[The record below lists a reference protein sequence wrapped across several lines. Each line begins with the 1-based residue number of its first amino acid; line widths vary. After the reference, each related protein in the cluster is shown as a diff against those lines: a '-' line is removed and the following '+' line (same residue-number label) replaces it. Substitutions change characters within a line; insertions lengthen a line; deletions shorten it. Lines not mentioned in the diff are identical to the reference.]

1 MDPELLEMMET
12 NTGFEWTPIPNTEPQ
27 RYLTRIDDEGILTI
41 PENILKENG
50 WEEGDVLEF
59 IDNYDGSFS
68 INTSISTMSIRKQ
81 NDLTTEQKTDTN

>member
-1 MDPELLEMMET
+1 MMDPELLEMMET

-27 RYLTRIDDEGILTI
+27 RYLAQIDDEGMLTI

-68 INTSISTMSIRKQ
+68 IRKQ
-81 NDLTTEQKTDTN
+81 NDSTIKQETNSD

>member
-27 RYLTRIDDEGILTI
+27 RYLTRIDDEGMLTI
-41 PENILKENG
+41 PEDILKENG

-59 IDNYDGSFS
+59 IDNYNGSF
-68 INTSISTMSIRKQ
+68 SIRKQ
-81 NDLTTEQKTDTN
+81 NDSTTEQKTDTN

>member
-27 RYLTRIDDEGILTI
+27 RYLTRIDDEGMLTI

-50 WEEGDVLEF
+50 WKEGDVLSF
-59 IDNYDGSFS
+59 TDNYNGSFS
-68 INTSISTMSIRKQ
+68 IKKQ
-81 NDLTTEQKTDTN
+81 NDSTIEQETDSD

>member
-27 RYLTRIDDEGILTI
+27 RYLTRIDDEGMLTI

-59 IDNYDGSFS
+59 IDNYNGSF
-68 INTSISTMSIRKQ
+68 SIRKQ
-81 NDLTTEQKTDTN
+81 NDSTIKQEIDSD

>member
-59 IDNYDGSFS
+59 IDNYNGSF
-68 INTSISTMSIRKQ
+68 SIRKQ
-81 NDLTTEQKTDTN
+81 NDLTTEQKTDSD

>member
-27 RYLTRIDDEGILTI
+27 RYLTRIDDEGMLTI

-59 IDNYDGSFS
+59 IDNCNGSF
-68 INTSISTMSIRKQ
+68 SIRKQ
-81 NDLTTEQKTDTN
+81 NDSTIKQEIDSD

>member
-27 RYLTRIDDEGILTI
+27 RYLTRIDDEGMLTI
-41 PENILKENG
+41 PEDILKENG

-59 IDNYDGSFS
+59 IDNYNGSF
-68 INTSISTMSIRKQ
+68 SIRKQ
-81 NDLTTEQKTDTN
+81 NDSTIKQETDTD

>member
-27 RYLTRIDDEGILTI
+27 RYLTRIDDEGMLTI

>member
-27 RYLTRIDDEGILTI
+27 RYLTRIDDEGMLTI

-59 IDNYDGSFS
+59 TDNYDGSF
-68 INTSISTMSIRKQ
+68 SIRKQ

>member
-27 RYLTRIDDEGILTI
+27 RYLTQIDDEGLLTI
-41 PENILKENG
+41 PEDILKENG

-68 INTSISTMSIRKQ
+68 IRKQ
-81 NDLTTEQKTDTN
+81 NDPTTEQKTDTN

>member
-59 IDNYDGSFS
+59 IDNYNGSF
-68 INTSISTMSIRKQ
+68 SIRKQ

>member
-27 RYLTRIDDEGILTI
+27 RYLTSIDDEGMLTI

-50 WEEGDVLEF
+50 WKEGDVLSF
-59 IDNYDGSFS
+59 TDNYDGSFS
-68 INTSISTMSIRKQ
+68 IKKQ
-81 NDLTTEQKTDTN
+81 NDSTIEQETDSD

>member
-27 RYLTRIDDEGILTI
+27 RYLTRIDDEGMLTI

-59 IDNYDGSFS
+59 TDNYDGSFS
-68 INTSISTMSIRKQ
+68 IRKQ
-81 NDLTTEQKTDTN
+81 NDSTIKQETNSD

>member
-1 MDPELLEMMET
+1 MMDPELLEMMET

-27 RYLTRIDDEGILTI
+27 RYLTRIDDEGMLTI

-59 IDNYDGSFS
+59 IDNYNGSF
-68 INTSISTMSIRKQ
+68 SIRKQ
-81 NDLTTEQKTDTN
+81 NDSTIKQEIDSD

>member
-1 MDPELLEMMET
+1 MMDPELIEMMET

-27 RYLTRIDDEGILTI
+27 RYLTRIDDEGMLTI
-41 PENILKENG
+41 PEDILKENG

-59 IDNYDGSFS
+59 IDNYNGSF
-68 INTSISTMSIRKQ
+68 SIRKQ

>member
-27 RYLTRIDDEGILTI
+27 RYLTRIDDEGMLTI

-59 IDNYDGSFS
+59 IDNYNGSF
-68 INTSISTMSIRKQ
+68 SIRKQ